1 MTTGVKTI
9 LYPVTDLA
17 QAKSIFTA
25 LLGVEPQADAPYY
38 VGYDVEGQHIGL
50 VPNGRDNGMTG
61 PVPYWHVDDIAASID
76 SLVGAGATIQQ
87 EPNDVGGGRQVATV
101 IDADGNPI
109 GLVQDA

>member
-1 MTTGVKTI
+1 MTSGVKTI
-9 LYPVTDLA
+9 LYPVKDLA
-17 QAKSIFTA
+17 QAKAIFTV

-50 VPNGRDNGMTG
+50 VPNGHANGMTG
-61 PVPYWHVDDIAASID
+61 PVPYWHVDDIAASIEA
-76 SLVGAGATIQQ
+76 LVSAGATIQQ
-87 EPNDVGGGRQVATV
+87 APNEVGGGRQVATV